1 MKPNAPH
8 YRRFKTIKVIEATLA
23 GPAVILN
30 SFIASP
36 TLHKI
41 IPMRGMG
48 MTKAELQECHVL
60 FHKGRQGNVY
70 QGVVRKGRNDIRLGA
85 R

>member
-1 MKPNAPH
+1 LKPNAPH

-60 FHKGRQGNVY
+60 FHKDDKETY
-70 QGVVRKGRNDIRLGA
+70 IKALLEKVVTT
-85 R
+85 